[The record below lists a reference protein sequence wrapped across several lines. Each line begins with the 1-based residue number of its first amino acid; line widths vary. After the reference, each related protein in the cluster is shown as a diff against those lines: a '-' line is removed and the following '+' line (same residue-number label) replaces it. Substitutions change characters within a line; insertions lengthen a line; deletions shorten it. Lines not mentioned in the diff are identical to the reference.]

1 MKTMKSN
8 NRRRACSLL
17 LAVVTALSLAS
28 IGVFAR
34 VGASANGGVFIVEN
48 DDELDN
54 PNNNI
59 VRTTAASTT
68 AAPTTAAPMV
78 TTAASETG
86 DAIGRVFNALDEGL
100 NKLIS
105 GLGGETTT
113 LAQGTAATA
122 PTAVYTVPTT
132 TALTPATAAPAM
144 NAGNLTANFTM
155 PPATTAAPPVTAPAI
170 PDGAY
175 PAAEPTAAAA
185 LQGDG
190 IVRYTVE
197 GATRQADDS
206 ALSGSTLTIVV
217 FVAAVLILIL
227 VIILALVI
235 MTRRNEFNSK
245 VMNRSTLPNVEKPDN
260 QIFPGDG
267 QSGDYS
273 DIRGWE

>member
-1 MKTMKSN
+1 MKAMKSY

-17 LAVVTALSLAS
+17 LAVITALSLAS

-34 VGASANGGVFIVEN
+34 TGASASGGVYIVEN
-48 DDELDN
+48 DDELEN

-59 VRTTAASTT
+59 VRTTAA
-68 AAPTTAAPMV
+68 PTTAAPATAAPAV
-78 TTAASETG
+78 TTAGSETG
-86 DAIGRVFNALDEGL
+86 DAIGRAFSAMEDGL

-105 GLGGETTT
+105 GLSGETTT
-113 LAQGTAATA
+113 LAPATA
-122 PTAVYTVPTT
+122 PSPV
-132 TALTPATAAPAM
+132 TAAPAM
-144 NAGNLTANFTM
+144 DAGNLTANFTM
-155 PPATTAAPPVTAPAI
+155 PPAATSAPAATAPNTAFTV
-170 PDGAY
+170 
-175 PAAEPTAAAA
+175 PAAEPTAGAAP
-185 LQGDG
+185 QGDG

-197 GATRQADDS
+197 GAVQKTEDS

-227 VIILALVI
+227 VIIRALVR

-260 QIFPGDG
+260 QIFPDDG
-267 QSGDYS
+267 QNGDFS

>member
-1 MKTMKSN
+1 MKSN
-8 NRRRACSLL
+8 NGRRACSLL
-17 LAVVTALSLAS
+17 LAVITALSLAA

-34 VGASANGGVFIVEN
+34 TGASANGGVYIVEN

-59 VRTTAASTT
+59 VRTTAAPVT
-68 AAPTTAAPMV
+68 AAPTTAAPAV
-78 TTAASETG
+78 TTAGSETG
-86 DAIGRVFNALDEGL
+86 DAIGRAFSAMEDGL
-100 NKLIS
+100 NKLINGLS
-105 GLGGETTT
+105 GESTT
-113 LAQGTAATA
+113 LASPTATAA
-122 PTAVYTVPTT
+122 PTAAYTVPT

-155 PPATTAAPPVTAPAI
+155 PPATTAAPAVTAPNTEFTV
-170 PDGAY
+170 
-175 PAAEPTAAAA
+175 PAAEPTAGTAP
-185 LQGDG
+185 QGDG

-197 GATRQADDS
+197 GVTQKNEDA

-260 QIFPGDG
+260 QIFPEDG
-267 QSGDYS
+267 QNGDFS

>member
-1 MKTMKSN
+1 MNSN
-8 NRRRACSLL
+8 DRRRPAALL
-17 LAVVTALSLAS
+17 LAVVTVLSLAS
-28 IGVFAR
+28 LGVFAR
-34 VGASANGGVFIVEN
+34 IGVSASGGVFIVEN

-59 VRTTAASTT
+59 ARTASTT
-68 AAPTTAAPMV
+68 TTAPATASPMV
-78 TTAASETG
+78 TTAPSEAG
-86 DAIGRVFNALDEGL
+86 DAIGKVFNALDEGL

-113 LAQGTAATA
+113 LAQATATTA
-122 PTAVYTVPTT
+122 PTAVYTVPT

-155 PPATTAAPPVTAPAI
+155 PAPTTAAPAATAPAFTL
-170 PDGAY
+170 

-185 LQGDG
+185 PQGDG
-190 IVRYTVE
+190 IIRYSLDGVTQKNE
-197 GATRQADDS
+197 DS
-206 ALSGSTLTIVV
+206 ALSGSTLTIIV

-260 QIFPGDG
+260 QIFPDDG

-273 DIRGWE
+273 DIRGWENQP